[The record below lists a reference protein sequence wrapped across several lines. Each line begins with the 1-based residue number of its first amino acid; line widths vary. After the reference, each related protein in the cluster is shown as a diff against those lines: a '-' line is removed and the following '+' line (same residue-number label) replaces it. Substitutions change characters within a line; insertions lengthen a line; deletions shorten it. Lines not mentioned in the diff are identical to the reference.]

1 MPDKEPLRREHPI
14 DATPFEV
21 FYDGSW
27 HGVDQLKVKDGSIFV
42 EPRRRGSSVEY
53 NINAESL
60 RLRSRRAIAS
70 DCGRF
75 LKAGVDVC
83 VLSAHST
90 DSASEKGSQPL
101 FSWRDAKVI
110 SVKRTG
116 HEGRCTCLFSVVFYR
131 NEGEICIGSSRHE
144 RKSVA
149 VKLDNISILQRLKF
163 EPFDDGSHQWSV
175 SEDCGSIVKAKLL
188 TDAFSSETSWLVVL
202 SALKGVE
209 FVIKAVGDRIVH
221 HISNNIQA
229 LRDMVVGDKIVTLGF
244 HTSGEKWHPKIE
256 TLAPVVP
263 KEIVATDVVIELD
276 PTDVAP
282 KSGSD
287 VEILY
292 EHSNLR
298 HSKRRKTLPDRFV
311 PVFNQGRSQEIVA
324 SDLSKNEEASTC
336 LLEYPSSQSVTKH
349 PPHRRKLLST
359 VECKEIIK
367 NCMGDI
373 QSEIERLFSPPVES
387 GEKTPPVESVE
398 KTRQTTLPAADEDF
412 NWSSE
417 DDTPPKDDENEELWR
432 EMDHA
437 LTTLALLEQK
447 QDFGL
452 DNSDKDEEQRCQHE
466 YTLDEEV
473 GLICH
478 LCKYVCTE
486 IRDVW
491 PPFVQN
497 ARAFSSME
505 KGGKEEFDWIGSY
518 EFENSYKNDLM
529 DTTTSLGCDDVWNL
543 IPEYRSELRG
553 HQKRAFEFVWRNIA
567 GCFQPPGMDSAPAQT
582 GGCVISHSPG
592 SGKTLLVISF
602 LVSHLKVYPRCRPLV
617 LAPKIA
623 TYTWCK
629 EFEKWGVSVPL
640 YEIHPAERFKK
651 GTADCKLGGFSKD
664 NRRPSKKTMHVMDCL
679 LKLKLWHEQPGVLLM
694 SYSSFFTLTQ
704 NDSKLEYR
712 RFMANVLQKSP
723 GILILD
729 EGHNPRSTTSK
740 LRRNLM
746 KVKTDFRILLSGTL
760 FQNNFEEYFNSLA
773 LGRPRFIRDLSL
785 ALDPDTLNR
794 INSRSHKRTKRASR
808 VERLARKLFVEK
820 VGQKIESNSAE
831 VRKEGFD
838 LLNKLTGEFVDVFE
852 GESLDTLPGLQIYTL
867 LLTSTDIQREILVKV
882 TKLHHSIRHKRCPLE
897 LELLITVGSIHPW
910 LIKTVACV
918 RNFFTDEELEKV
930 EKCKGNFR
938 CGSKVKFVVDLVH
951 KSTVRGERV
960 LVFCHNISPIN
971 MFAEVLE
978 SVFGWQRGEE
988 ILILQGDQELSV
1000 RAKIMDKFNRG
1011 AKENSRVLLASTNAC
1026 AEGISLT
1033 AASRVVLVDSEW
1045 NHSKT
1050 RQAIARAFRPGQER
1064 VVYVYRLLAS
1074 GTWEE
1079 DKYDTNAWKAWLSK
1093 MVFIGQYIRYPST
1106 REVEDI
1112 EDEVLRELVEEDK
1125 RKTFQMVMKHD

>member
-1 MPDKEPLRREHPI
+1 MSEREPLRRDHPI

-42 EPRRRGSSVEY
+42 EPRRRESSVEHKVHVD
-53 NINAESL
+53 NL
-60 RLRSRRAIAS
+60 RLRSRRAVAS
-70 DCGRF
+70 DCARV

-90 DSASEKGSQPL
+90 AWAPEKGLQPL
-101 FSWRDAKVI
+101 FLWRDAKVI
-110 SVKRTG
+110 SVRRIP
-116 HEGRCTCLFSVVFYR
+116 HEERCTCLFSVVFYR
-131 NEGEICIGSSRHE
+131 DEGEISVTTSRHE
-144 RKSVA
+144 RKAVV
-149 VKLDNISILQRLKF
+149 VKLDNISILQKLKF

-175 SEDCGSIVKAKLL
+175 SEDCASAVKAKLL
-188 TDAFSSETSWLVVL
+188 SDVFSSEASWLVVL
-202 SALKGVE
+202 SALKGVG
-209 FVIKAVGDRIVH
+209 FAIKVVDSRIVH
-221 HISNNIQA
+221 HITDNFQSLSDI
-229 LRDMVVGDKIVTLGF
+229 VVGEKIATLSF
-244 HTSGEKWHPKIE
+244 CKRGEKWRPKIE
-256 TLAPVVP
+256 TLAPVASKAIIP
-263 KEIVATDVVIELD
+263 TDVFVELD
-276 PTDVAP
+276 PAEDKA
-282 KSGSD
+282 KSESD

-292 EHSNLR
+292 GQSNLR
-298 HSKRRKTLPDRFV
+298 QSKRRKTLPDRFV
-311 PVFNQGRSQEIVA
+311 PIFNQGKCQEIVV
-324 SDLSKNEEASTC
+324 SDLSNHEEACSC
-336 LLEYPSSQSVTKH
+336 LIEYPSSQSDTKKC
-349 PPHRRKLLST
+349 PHRRKLLST

-367 NCMGDI
+367 NCMGNI
-373 QSEIERLFSPPVES
+373 QSEIERLFPPPIES
-387 GEKTPPVESVE
+387 MEN
-398 KTRQTTLPAADEDF
+398 TRQTSFSATNEDF
-412 NWSSE
+412 NWSPQ
-417 DDTPPKDDENEELWR
+417 DDTHTKVDENEELWR
-432 EMDHA
+432 EMDYA

-447 QDFGL
+447 QDFGSK
-452 DNSDKDEEQRCQHE
+452 NSNKDGEQQCQHE
-466 YTLDEEV
+466 YKLDEEV

-478 LCKYVCTE
+478 MCKSVCTE
-486 IRDVW
+486 IRYVW
-491 PPFVQN
+491 PPFLQN
-497 ARAFSSME
+497 ARGFSFME

-518 EFENSYKNDLM
+518 NFEDSYRNDLM
-529 DTTTSLGCDDVWNL
+529 DTTASLKFDNVWNL
-543 IPEYRSELRG
+543 IPEYRSELRA
-553 HQKRAFEFVWRNIA
+553 HQKNAFEFVWRNIA
-567 GCFQPPGMDSAPAQT
+567 GSFDPQGINSAPTNT

-602 LVSHLKVYPRCRPLV
+602 LVSHLKLYPRCRPLV

-679 LKLKLWHEQPGVLLM
+679 LKLKQWHEQPSVLLM

-704 NDSKLEYR
+704 NESKLEYR
-712 RFMANVLQKSP
+712 RFMGSVLQKSP

-746 KVKTDFRILLSGTL
+746 KVKTEFRILLSGTL

-773 LGRPRFIRDLSL
+773 LARPRFIRDVTLE
-785 ALDPDTLNR
+785 LDPDMVNR
-794 INSRSHKRTKRASR
+794 INSRRHKRIKRTSR
-808 VERLARKLFVEK
+808 MERLARKLFVEK

-831 VRKEGFD
+831 VRKQGFD

-852 GESLDTLPGLQIYTL
+852 GESLDMLPGLQIHTL
-867 LLTSTDIQREILVKV
+867 LLTSTDIQREILMKV
-882 TKLHHSIRHKRCPLE
+882 TKIHHSIRHKRCPLE

-918 RNFFTDEELEKV
+918 RNFFNDEELEKV

-938 CGSKVKFVVDLVH
+938 SGSKVKFVVDLVH

-971 MFAEVLE
+971 LFAEVLE

-988 ILILQGDQELSV
+988 ILILQGDQELSL

-1011 AKENSRVLLASTNAC
+1011 AKENSKVLLASTNAC

-1112 EDEVLRELVEEDK
+1112 EDEVLKELVEEDK